1 MNLCELIRAAHSGNL
16 SGSRVSCLG
25 VVPLHLGHSFDVAA
39 QSPQELL
46 ADIHTGLPG
55 HHLESSHGSH
65 PLVAEVLQSW
75 VPDVGDLGP
84 DPAGHHCDWGKRHTT
99 RVNLQVV
106 CTLAGHIAWISKP

>member
-75 VPDVGDLGP
+75 VPDVGDLDP
-84 DPAGHHCDWGKRHTT
+84 DPAGHHRRYSGSLLWSWR
-99 RVNLQVV
+99 
-106 CTLAGHIAWISKP
+106 GHPEL

>member
-46 ADIHTGLPG
+46 ADISTQIRQDIIDGTP
-55 HHLESSHGSH
+55 
-65 PLVAEVLQSW
+65 
-75 VPDVGDLGP
+75 VPCSGRG
-84 DPAGHHCDWGKRHTT
+84 AGTPNCDWGKRHTT